1 MYDDRVRDDYNG
13 CLNLLGKLQDS
24 LLKFWSVD
32 TYALSLY
39 QISLLHIQYTYI
51 SLHPITSPSI
61 SMSSSKCQI
70 RSIMGLGGMGWGE
83 GVKIVIL
90 VPPET

>member
-1 MYDDRVRDDYNG
+1 MYDDRVRDGYNG

-51 SLHPITSPSI
+51 SNPYTLLRLH
-61 SMSSSKCQI
+61 
-70 RSIMGLGGMGWGE
+70 RSACLAAS
-83 GVKIVIL
+83 VK
-90 VPPET
+90 